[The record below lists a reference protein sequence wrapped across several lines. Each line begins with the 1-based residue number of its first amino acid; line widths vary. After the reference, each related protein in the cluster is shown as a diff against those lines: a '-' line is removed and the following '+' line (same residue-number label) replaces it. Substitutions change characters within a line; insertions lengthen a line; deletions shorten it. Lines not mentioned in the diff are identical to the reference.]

1 MIDVDRLRRRHERCR
16 CLLGIRPAADG
27 SRADFTYQ
35 QCRLSIAGPLLAV
48 ECDKC
53 EAFADDAGKR
63 PDLLLLRVRSGA
75 LEWLVTEVKTVMDSD
90 AREQVQAGI
99 DIAAA
104 SALFGPAE
112 VGEAVGLFAFRRAN
126 RTADMDRL
134 RGGLAMRGKPVPALV
149 KRCGAAT
156 I

>member
-1 MIDVDRLRRRHERCR
+1 M
-16 CLLGIRPAADG
+16 
-27 SRADFTYQ
+27 
-35 QCRLSIAGPLLAV
+35 
-48 ECDKC
+48 
-53 EAFADDAGKR
+53 
-63 PDLLLLRVRSGA
+63 
-75 LEWLVTEVKTVMDSD
+75 TEVKTVMDSD

-99 DIAAA
+99 DIAGA
-104 SALFGPAE
+104 SAMFGPAE